1 MSLTSFVAMRDV
13 KARTKL
19 FRPKMPRK
27 IGVPLKVE
35 PRTKPL
41 CPRRHGLK
49 EKPCCAP
56 SAQMSLAPSSAI
68 ATVLAGGFA

>member
-35 PRTKPL
+35 PRTK
-41 CPRRHGLK
+41 R
-49 EKPCCAP
+49 
-56 SAQMSLAPSSAI
+56 SALVGTA
-68 ATVLAGGFA
+68 